1 MPNVVQRRAPRELGY
16 RGSQV
21 LAFIRTAIA
30 GDGHAPSY
38 AMIEEQFGFSSRANV
53 AHVIRRLEDRGLV
66 SRVGAG
72 RVRRI
77 NLPA

>member
-1 MPNVVQRRAPRELGY
+1 MLATQRRAPRELGY

-21 LAFIRTAIA
+21 LAFIRTTIA
-30 GDGHAPSY
+30 CAGRAPSY
-38 AMIEEQFGFSSRANV
+38 AMIEEQLGFSSRANV

-77 NLPA
+77 NLPV